1 MDKQFMKE
9 ALIEAGK
16 AYKEMEVPVGAIIV
30 YEGKIIA
37 RAYNQREGL
46 RNPLAHA
53 EIMAINQASEHLKS
67 WRLHGCTMYVTLE
80 PCAMCAG
87 ALVNSRI
94 DRLVIGTRDLRMG
107 CAGTVEDLTS
117 HEKFNHQIQVVH
129 GVLEEECSRILS
141 EFFRE
146 LRAEKKS
153 LSLKESEPVYKEE
166 N

>member
-53 EIMAINQASEHLKS
+53 EIMAINQASE
-67 WRLHGCTMYVTLE
+67 
-80 PCAMCAG
+80 
-87 ALVNSRI
+87 
-94 DRLVIGTRDLRMG
+94 
-107 CAGTVEDLTS
+107 
-117 HEKFNHQIQVVH
+117 
-129 GVLEEECSRILS
+129 
-141 EFFRE
+141 
-146 LRAEKKS
+146 
-153 LSLKESEPVYKEE
+153 
-166 N
+166 